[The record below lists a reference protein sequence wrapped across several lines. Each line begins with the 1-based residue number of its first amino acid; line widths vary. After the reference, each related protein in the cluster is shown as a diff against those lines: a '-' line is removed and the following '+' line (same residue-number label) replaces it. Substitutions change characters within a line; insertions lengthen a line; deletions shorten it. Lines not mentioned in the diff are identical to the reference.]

1 MSALRMKPVLILK
14 LGDTLPDLAEQRG
27 NFEEWFMEPLHEA
40 SLHTHVVDPRK
51 GTTLPTPTD
60 YAGILLT
67 GSHSMVTD
75 QEEWNRKTAA
85 WLPGAVASKVP
96 LLGVCYGHQLLAD
109 AMGGHVD
116 NHPQGIEMGT
126 VEIELEL
133 AAQND
138 LLMKKLPQTLK
149 VHASH
154 TQSVIT
160 LPPDA
165 VLLAANA
172 WEAHHAFAV
181 GDCAWG
187 IQFHPEFDAH
197 IMQTYINAFQDYLVS
212 EGQDVGHL
220 LKQVQETP
228 HSRQVL
234 ERFAKIIFERT
245 EKNQPN

>member
-1 MSALRMKPVLILK
+1 MKPVLIIK

-27 NFEEWFMEPLHEA
+27 DFEAWFMEPLHEA

-51 GTTLPTPTD
+51 GTTLPPPTD

-67 GSHSMVTD
+67 GSHAMVTD

-85 WLPGAVASKVP
+85 WLPAVVASSVP

-126 VEIELEL
+126 VEIELEQ

-138 LLMKKLPQTLK
+138 PLMKNLPQTLK

-197 IMQTYINAFQDYLVS
+197 IMQTYINAFQDYLES

-228 HSRQVL
+228 YSRQVL
-234 ERFAKIIFERT
+234 ERFAEVIVER
-245 EKNQPN
+245 N